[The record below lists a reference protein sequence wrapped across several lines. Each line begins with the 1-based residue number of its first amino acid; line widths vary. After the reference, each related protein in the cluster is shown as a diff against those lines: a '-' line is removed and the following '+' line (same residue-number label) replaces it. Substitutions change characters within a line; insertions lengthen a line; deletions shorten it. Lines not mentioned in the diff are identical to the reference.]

1 MRIPTTEQLRDLE
14 SKWISHCDGNWGQ
27 VLMEIA
33 GRGAAIRALRMWQE
47 SPGEVVVVA
56 GRGNNGGDGLVVAR
70 YLTLWGVPVSVW
82 LVSQARQKND
92 GTETV
97 ASGSRV
103 VSSGVL
109 NSGVVNSGVSNS
121 GVSNS
126 GVSSAVASSAV
137 ASSGGASGSGMG
149 LPAKAQASEK
159 TVTASDTS
167 GKGDTRGASK
177 SATMERGA
185 ETDVAEMKTKE
196 GTLNRTILESLNVPV
211 KILAHE
217 AFCSADREL
226 NGSRGRHSFEDDD
239 DALFDRTKH
248 DCKPEHERKREDE
261 SEHEHGEQCEH
272 GHAVHGHSDP
282 SVDELF
288 SGASLIVDALFGTG
302 FEKQVEGLYKRVIDA
317 INRSGKRVLSID
329 VPSGINSDTGQIMG
343 AAVRA
348 DQTVTF
354 GYLKPGLVTHPGA
367 TLAGDLGIIDIGL
380 PELPES
386 TPDIN
391 LMTVEIVR
399 EILPVRPVDS
409 HKGSFGH
416 VLAIAGSVGMAGAAL
431 LSSQSAMRT
440 GAGLTFLATP
450 RAVLNGLPAEEVIY
464 KPMPETDAGTFSKD
478 AYGQLKTLVTQAQAI
493 ILGPGIGLND
503 DTFELV
509 SKLLND
515 IDCPCIIDA
524 DGLNAIARKP
534 ELLEN
539 NDGQF
544 VLTPHPKELARL
556 LNCEVSE
563 IQSDRINMAIK
574 AAKKFNAVIVLKGS
588 MTVIANPEGEV
599 FINPTGNA
607 GMATAGAGDVLSGII
622 GGLLAQHVEPFQ
634 AAAAGAYIHGRSGDI
649 LAEEIDESGLVAG
662 DIKRGI
668 PFAIASIKTG
678 QRSTLEAMFLS
689 ESSD

>member
-1 MRIPTTEQLRDLE
+1 MRIPTTEQIRDLE
-14 SKWISHCDGNWGQ
+14 SKWIAHCDGNWGQ

-47 SPGEVVVVA
+47 NPGEVVVVA
-56 GRGNNGGDGLVVAR
+56 GRGNNGGDGMVVAR

-82 LVSQARQKND
+82 LVSQARQKSESDDN
-92 GTETV
+92 T
-97 ASGSRV
+97 GSIKSAK
-103 VSSGVL
+103 SSE
-109 NSGVVNSGVSNS
+109 
-121 GVSNS
+121 
-126 GVSSAVASSAV
+126 
-137 ASSGGASGSGMG
+137 
-149 LPAKAQASEK
+149 SEK
-159 TVTASDTS
+159 AITASDTTQ
-167 GKGDTRGASK
+167 KGSAK
-177 SATMERGA
+177 SATIERGGDV
-185 ETDVAEMKTKE
+185 DVADMKTPE
-196 GTLNRTILESLNVPV
+196 GKLNKTILESLDVSV
-211 KILAHE
+211 KVLAHE
-217 AFCSADREL
+217 AFYLVERDTDDKH
-226 NGSRGRHSFEDDD
+226 GRNLFEDEDA
-239 DALFDRTKH
+239 ALFDRAKH
-248 DCKPEHERKREDE
+248 EHKQPGERDSRHNRDEQGAE
-261 SEHEHGEQCEH
+261 SEHDRN
-272 GHAVHGHSDP
+272 SDP
-282 SVDELF
+282 NVDELF
-288 SGASLIVDALFGTG
+288 EGASLIVDALFGTG
-302 FEKQVEGLYKRVIDA
+302 LEKQVEGLYKRVIDA
-317 INRSGKRVLSID
+317 INRSGKRVLAID

-380 PELPES
+380 PEIPES

-416 VLAIAGSVGMAGAAL
+416 VLAIAGSVGMAGAAM
-431 LSSQSAMRT
+431 LSSMSALRV
-440 GAGLTFLATP
+440 GAGLTYLATP
-450 RAVLNGLPAEEVIY
+450 RAVLNSLPAEEVIY
-464 KPMPETDAGTFSKD
+464 KPMPETESGTFSRD
-478 AYGQLKTLVTQAQAI
+478 AYAQLKPLTSQAQAI

-509 SKLLND
+509 SKLIID

-524 DGLNAIARKP
+524 DGLNAIAKKP
-534 ELLEN
+534 EILEN

-556 LNCEVSE
+556 LDCEVSE

-574 AAKKFNAVIVLKGS
+574 AAQKFNAVIVLKGS
-588 MTVIANPEGEV
+588 MTVTANPEGEV

-622 GGLLAQHVEPFQ
+622 GGLLAQHVDPFQ

-668 PFAIASIKTG
+668 PFAIASIKNG
-678 QRSTLEAMFLS
+678 QRSNLESMFLS

>member
-1 MRIPTTEQLRDLE
+1 MRIPTTEQIRDLE

-33 GRGAAIRALRMWQE
+33 GRGAAIKALRMWQE

-82 LVSQARQKND
+82 LVSQARQKDD
-92 GTETV
+92 GAE
-97 ASGSRV
+97 A
-103 VSSGVL
+103 
-109 NSGVVNSGVSNS
+109 
-121 GVSNS
+121 
-126 GVSSAVASSAV
+126 
-137 ASSGGASGSGMG
+137 
-149 LPAKAQASEK
+149 AKSQSSEK

-167 GKGDTRGASK
+167 PKGDSRGLSR
-177 SATMERGA
+177 SATLERGE

-211 KILAHE
+211 KVLAHE
-217 AFCSADREL
+217 TFCSAEREL
-226 NGSRGRHSFEDDD
+226 DGRHVR
-239 DALFDRTKH
+239 DRSELDSH
-248 DCKPEHERKREDE
+248 GDCDHKQ
-261 SEHEHGEQCEH
+261 HEHGD
-272 GHAVHGHSDP
+272 HSDP
-282 SVDELF
+282 SVDGLF

-302 FEKQVEGLYKRVIDA
+302 LEKQVEGLYKRVIDA
-317 INRSGKRVLSID
+317 INRSGKRVLAID

-343 AAVRA
+343 SAVRA

-416 VLAIAGSVGMAGAAL
+416 VLAIAGSVGMAGAAM

-450 RAVLNGLPAEEVIY
+450 RTVLNGLPAEEVIY
-464 KPMPETDAGTFSKD
+464 KPMPETEAGTFSRD
-478 AYGQLKTLVTQAQAI
+478 AYGQLKALTAQAQAI

-509 SKLLND
+509 SKLLRD

-534 ELLEN
+534 ELLEG

-556 LNCEVSE
+556 MNCEVSE

-588 MTVIANPEGEV
+588 MSVIANPEGEV
-599 FINPTGNA
+599 FVNPTGNA

-668 PFAIASIKTG
+668 PFAIASIKNG

-689 ESSD
+689 DSSD

>member
-1 MRIPTTEQLRDLE
+1 MRIPTTEQIRDLE
-14 SKWISHCDGNWGQ
+14 SKWIAHCDGNWGQ

-47 SPGEVVVVA
+47 NPGEVVVVA
-56 GRGNNGGDGLVVAR
+56 GRGNNGGDGMVVAR

-82 LVSQARQKND
+82 LVSQARQKNESD
-92 GTETV
+92 DNT
-97 ASGSRV
+97 GSIKAA
-103 VSSGVL
+103 
-109 NSGVVNSGVSNS
+109 NSLD
-121 GVSNS
+121 
-126 GVSSAVASSAV
+126 AE
-137 ASSGGASGSGMG
+137 
-149 LPAKAQASEK
+149 KAI
-159 TVTASDTS
+159 TASDTTQ
-167 GKGDTRGASK
+167 KGSAK
-177 SATMERGA
+177 SATIERGVDV
-185 ETDVAEMKTKE
+185 DVAEMKTAE
-196 GTLNRTILESLNVPV
+196 GKLNKTILESLGVSV
-211 KILAHE
+211 KVLAHE
-217 AFCSADREL
+217 AFYLVERDIDDKH
-226 NGSRGRHSFEDDD
+226 GRNLFEDEDA
-239 DALFDRTKH
+239 ALFDRAKH
-248 DCKPEHERKREDE
+248 EHKQPGERDSRHNRDEQGAE
-261 SEHEHGEQCEH
+261 SEHDRN
-272 GHAVHGHSDP
+272 SDP
-282 SVDELF
+282 NVDELF
-288 SGASLIVDALFGTG
+288 EGASLIVDALFGTG
-302 FEKQVEGLYKRVIDA
+302 LEKQVEGLYKRVIDA
-317 INRSGKRVLSID
+317 INRSGKRVLAID

-380 PELPES
+380 PEIPES

-416 VLAIAGSVGMAGAAL
+416 VLAIAGSVGMAGAAM
-431 LSSQSAMRT
+431 LSSMSALRV
-440 GAGLTFLATP
+440 GAGLAFLATP
-450 RAVLNGLPAEEVIY
+450 RAVLSSLPAEEVIY
-464 KPMPETDAGTFSKD
+464 KPMPETESGTFSKD
-478 AYGQLKTLVTQAQAI
+478 AYAQLKTLTSQAQAI

-524 DGLNAIARKP
+524 DGLNAIAKKP
-534 ELLEN
+534 EILEN

-556 LNCEVSE
+556 LDCEVSE

-574 AAKKFNAVIVLKGS
+574 AAQKFNAVIVLKGS
-588 MTVIANPEGEV
+588 MTVTANPEGEV

-622 GGLLAQHVEPFQ
+622 GGLLAQHVDPFQ

-668 PFAIASIKTG
+668 PFAIASIKNG
-678 QRSTLEAMFLS
+678 QRSNLESMFLS

>member
-1 MRIPTTEQLRDLE
+1 MRIPTTEQIRDLE
-14 SKWISHCDGNWGQ
+14 SKWIAHCDGNWGQ

-47 SPGEVVVVA
+47 NPGEVVVVA
-56 GRGNNGGDGLVVAR
+56 GRGNNGGDGMVVAR

-82 LVSQARQKND
+82 LVSQARQKNESD
-92 GTETV
+92 DNT
-97 ASGSRV
+97 GSIKAA
-103 VSSGVL
+103 
-109 NSGVVNSGVSNS
+109 NSLD
-121 GVSNS
+121 
-126 GVSSAVASSAV
+126 AE
-137 ASSGGASGSGMG
+137 
-149 LPAKAQASEK
+149 KAI
-159 TVTASDTS
+159 TASDTTQ
-167 GKGDTRGASK
+167 KGSAK
-177 SATMERGA
+177 SATIERGVDV
-185 ETDVAEMKTKE
+185 DVAEMKTAE
-196 GTLNRTILESLNVPV
+196 GKLNKTILESLGVSV
-211 KILAHE
+211 KVLAHE
-217 AFCSADREL
+217 AFYLVERNTDDNHERNL
-226 NGSRGRHSFEDDD
+226 FEDKNA
-239 DALFDRTKH
+239 ALFDRSK
-248 DCKPEHERKREDE
+248 HERKQSGERD
-261 SEHEHGEQCEH
+261 SVQNRDEHGGESPH
-272 GHAVHGHSDP
+272 DRHSDP
-282 SVDELF
+282 NVDELF
-288 SGASLIVDALFGTG
+288 EGASLIVDALFGTG
-302 FEKQVEGLYKRVIDA
+302 LEKQVEGLYKRVIDA
-317 INRSGKRVLSID
+317 INRSGKRVLAID
-329 VPSGINSDTGQIMG
+329 IPSGINSDTGQIMG

-380 PELPES
+380 PEIPES

-416 VLAIAGSVGMAGAAL
+416 VLAIAGSVGMAGAAM
-431 LSSQSAMRT
+431 LSSMSALRV
-440 GAGLTFLATP
+440 GAGLAFLATP
-450 RAVLNGLPAEEVIY
+450 RAVLSSLPAEEVIY
-464 KPMPETDAGTFSKD
+464 KPMPETESGTFSKD
-478 AYGQLKTLVTQAQAI
+478 AYAQLKTLTSQAQSI

-524 DGLNAIARKP
+524 DGLNAIAKKP
-534 ELLEN
+534 DILEN

-556 LNCEVSE
+556 LDCEVSE

-574 AAKKFNAVIVLKGS
+574 AAQKFNAVIVLKGS
-588 MTVIANPEGEV
+588 MTVTANPEGEV

-622 GGLLAQHVEPFQ
+622 GGLLAQHVDPFQ

-668 PFAIASIKTG
+668 PFAIASIKNG
-678 QRSTLEAMFLS
+678 QRSNLESMFLS